1 MRKIYY
7 IFQIEGALSLCK
19 DISDTAQKARHTS
32 FVPFASQA
40 LYRTCRA
47 AQLLVPFQVDRQELH
62 LELRNQQCSRMS
74 GTGPTRTRDILP
86 VLLRPFLPSGAAP
99 CRAAPRRPA
108 PRRASSW
115 PPAWTPKGQPLIRAA
130 DTAHHHPDQ
139 ARCHTHTSSTER
151 SRWSLAAGPASA
163 AAALQS
169 PTPPPPNLGRR
180 VLPVAR
186 VRLGV
191 RL

>member
-115 PPAWTPKGQPLIRAA
+115 PPAWTQPMHLKNRNAQYTCQKRYSRASP
-130 DTAHHHPDQ
+130 HFCRSHY
-139 ARCHTHTSSTER
+139 RLFIFLER
-151 SRWSLAAGPASA
+151 IWE
-163 AAALQS
+163 
-169 PTPPPPNLGRR
+169 T
-180 VLPVAR
+180 
-186 VRLGV
+186 
-191 RL
+191 